1 MHEPFGFLLSQENAV
16 LTDDERIGLGSGLRI
31 SLGHGQGLLGAA
43 GHLVEHFADLSR
55 FRENSIEQLV
65 HASVV
70 SGSHG
75 LDGIE
80 GKKKA
85 VGFLVS
91 KIDDDHRYDFVGEQ
105 LPAHVTVKNLIPLGS
120 LADDDRIGHANL
132 FKQRRHLSHLLRGVE
147 ANVVGI
153 D

>member
-1 MHEPFGFLLSQENAV
+1 MHEPFGFFLGQENAI
-16 LTDDERIGLGSGLRI
+16 LPNDQRIGLGSGLRI

-43 GHLVEHFADLSR
+43 GHLVEHLADLSR
-55 FRENSIEQLV
+55 FCKDAIEQLV
-65 HASVV
+65 HARVV
-70 SGSHG
+70 AGGHG
-75 LDGIE
+75 LDGVE
-80 GKKKA
+80 GQKKA

-132 FKQRRHLSHLLRGVE
+132 FEQRRHLRHLLRGVE